1 MRIFVPSALLAG
13 CFCISAAYAQPLLV
27 SHAGNADY
35 HSVQQAIDALQAE
48 GGIVLI
54 APGIY
59 REKVKISKPGIH
71 IEGTGRKPEDTV
83 IVYGDGAINV
93 GGTARS
99 ATLDAAGDDFRLENL
114 TIQNDYALN
123 PANPPSQAVALSVT
137 GDRDVVT
144 RVRLLGAQDTLFAGK
159 GPNGRMSRQYFSNC
173 YIEGHVDFIFGNA
186 KAWFRQCELHGIAN
200 QAVIYT
206 AQSKAAPDEDS
217 GYVFDHCRLSAD
229 TAARYIALGR
239 PWRPYATVVFLST
252 KIDTKVIAEG
262 WREWSPGET
271 SNLSTSYYAE
281 YRSFGVGANPSGRE
295 PRSHQLTDGEA
306 AKWSLRVFFE
316 GATDWL
322 PTEPSRWNI
331 KQGSRRRG
339 SWRSSDGMT
348 AGERK

>member
-1 MRIFVPSALLAG
+1 MRIFVPSAALLAG
-13 CFCISAAYAQPLLV
+13 CFCIPAAYAQPLLV
-27 SHAGNADY
+27 SHAENADY
-35 HSVQQAIDALQAE
+35 HSVQQAIDALPAE
-48 GGIVLI
+48 GGNVWI

-59 REKVKISKPGIH
+59 REKVKISKSGVH

-137 GDRDVVT
+137 GDRVVVT

-186 KAWFRQCELHGIAN
+186 KAWFRKCELHGMAN

-217 GYVFDHCRLSAD
+217 GYVFDHCGLTAD
-229 TAARYIALGR
+229 PAARYIALGR

-252 KIDTKVIAEG
+252 KIDAQVIAEG
-262 WREWSPGET
+262 WREWAPGET
-271 SNLSTSYYAE
+271 NKLSTSYYAE

-295 PRSHQLTDGEA
+295 PHSHQLTDGEA
-306 AKWSLRVFFE
+306 ARWSLRVFFG
-316 GATDWL
+316 GATHWL
-322 PTEPSRWNI
+322 TTNHHDETQSNVH
-331 KQGSRRRG
+331 GEGLRRRF
-339 SWRSSDGMT
+339 SD
-348 AGERK
+348 E